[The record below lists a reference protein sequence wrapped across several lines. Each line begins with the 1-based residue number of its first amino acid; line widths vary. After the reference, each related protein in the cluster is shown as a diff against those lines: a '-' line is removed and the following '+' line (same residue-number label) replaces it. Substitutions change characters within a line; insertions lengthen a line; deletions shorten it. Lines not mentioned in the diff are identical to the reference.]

1 MHQFA
6 DDPILTAGF
15 EYWRN
20 LPKEAGVPDR
30 RDVDPPQ
37 MPRIILPN
45 VALLE
50 IVDDCADAQIRLAG
64 QEFDENFGF
73 SLKGKRT
80 SELTEG
86 AYRDYMLGH
95 VRTLVDSR
103 QPIYSE
109 SAFRWDQGGQLR
121 TRRILM
127 PLSHGQPDV
136 IAMIFK
142 IQTWPREQMR
152 GLPFCEA
159 IAGGEPLSH
168 SEPQMVEA
176 KES

>member
-1 MHQFA
+1 M
-6 DDPILTAGF
+6 
-15 EYWRN
+15 
-20 LPKEAGVPDR
+20 
-30 RDVDPPQ
+30 
-37 MPRIILPN
+37 
-45 VALLE
+45 
-50 IVDDCADAQIRLAG
+50 
-64 QEFDENFGF
+64 
-73 SLKGKRT
+73 KGKRT

-95 VRTLVDSR
+95 VRTLVGSR